1 MLCFLPSVSTARVV
15 PTQRE
20 AELPQPPCLSAAA
33 ADNAPHETTGIGAAV
48 RDIGSSSSV
57 LRCRAGHVA
66 FALSRGA
73 EARLSATAQGA
84 RCEQLP
90 VSDETLVVSRL
101 WVCSPYDGL
110 LSARGGT
117 TYGLTFLTPTPLD
130 DVRSN
135 RDLVNHEARHAV
147 QWLRYGATM
156 PLAYARGGSDPC
168 ANPFEID
175 AGLLDGG
182 YQC

>member
-1 MLCFLPSVSTARVV
+1 MSALLLCLMPGASAVSS
-15 PTQRE
+15 PTPHVQL
-20 AELPQPPCLSAAA
+20 ELPPVPCQSAPAGQ
-33 ADNAPHETTGIGAAV
+33 NGTGIFASLH
-48 RDIGSSSSV
+48 DIGSSSSQ
-57 LRCRAGHVA
+57 LRCRAGHLT
-66 FALSRGA
+66 FALRTGND
-73 EARLSATAQGA
+73 ARASAQAQGA
-84 RCEQLP
+84 RCEQVP
-90 VSDETLVVSRL
+90 VTDDTLVMSQL

-135 RDLVNHEARHAV
+135 RNLINHEARHAV